1 MYQCYEDCGNT
12 KCGAIRYQRGQKTYE
27 LFSKQA
33 EKTPDYLALVFR
45 DKKITYRQLDRMSDA
60 LDHRIRE
67 KGIRRND
74 VVPIV
79 TERRWHVI
87 VAMFGVLKGR
97 RLHVCSPRLSG
108 FSSICRPDSDIFI
121 TANFP

>member
-97 RLHVCSPRLSG
+97 RLHVCSP
-108 FSSICRPDSDIFI
+108 SITRFK
-121 TANFP
+121 